1 MHCLFIKH
9 QLDCLPKMQIFLS
22 LRQKHWIRFPS
33 ILPDPPCIHHKDP
46 LLLPAP
52 SLRFSSNVRI
62 SFRIVNVSLLLWE
75 LWQHFLHSSV
85 LIFLRGNALMSCL
98 LFPSIP
104 AIPPG
109 SSSMVISQSSDGVLK
124 VKVIKQHVNKI
135 RPLKWGII
143 IILMLRTKVARKFGN
158 TTVGD

>member
-1 MHCLFIKH
+1 
-9 QLDCLPKMQIFLS
+9 
-22 LRQKHWIRFPS
+22 
-33 ILPDPPCIHHKDP
+33 
-46 LLLPAP
+46 
-52 SLRFSSNVRI
+52 
-62 SFRIVNVSLLLWE
+62 
-75 LWQHFLHSSV
+75 
-85 LIFLRGNALMSCL
+85 MSCL